1 MSIETAVKTNGHKG
15 LAKPVQTQERGV
27 TVMIKA
33 PNFQTAQF
41 KIIGIRPLVIH
52 KFSEKAKLQIVHTQ
66 EEGNRAKG
74 KKVREPK
81 DFEQV
86 YQNARHLSIEGWD
99 GLPAAALR
107 SAMISACRATEFVMT
122 RAKMAILYVEADGED
137 ATEKGTGLVRIY
149 GTPEKDIRPAKNDDS
164 SVDMRARPMFEKWS
178 AVVRVRFDADMLSL
192 ESIANL
198 LSRAGQQVGVGEGRP
213 ASKNSNGCG
222 WGTFMVEGRA

>member
-1 MSIETAVKTNGHKG
+1 MTTETAVRNNGHKG
-15 LAKPVQTQERGV
+15 LAKQVPTQEPGV

-41 KIIGIRPLVIH
+41 KVIGLTPLVIH
-52 KFSEKAKLQIVHTQ
+52 KFSEKAKMQIVKTQ
-66 EEGNRAKG
+66 SEGSKAKG

-99 GLPAAALR
+99 GIPAAAFK
-107 SAMISACRATEFVMT
+107 SAMISACRATDFVMT
-122 RAKMAILYVEADGED
+122 RAKQGILYIEADGED
-137 ATEKGTGLVRIY
+137 ATEKGTGLVRVY
-149 GTPEKDIRPAKNDDS
+149 GTPEKDIRPARNDDG
-164 SVDMRARPMFEKWS
+164 SVDIRARPMWKEWS
-178 AVVRVRFDADMLSL
+178 AVVRVKFDADMLSI

-198 LSRAGQQVGVGEGRP
+198 LSRAGQQVGVCEGRP

-222 WGTFMVEGRA
+222 WGTFTVEGRA

>member
-1 MSIETAVKTNGHKG
+1 MTTETAVKTNGHKG
-15 LAKPVQTQERGV
+15 LAKPVPVQEQGV
-27 TVMIKA
+27 TVTIKA

-41 KIIGIRPLVIH
+41 KVIGLTPLVIH
-52 KFSEKAKLQIVHTQ
+52 KFSEKAKLQIVQTQ
-66 EEGNRAKG
+66 SEGSKAKG

-86 YQNARHLSIEGWD
+86 YQNARHISTEGWD

-122 RAKMAILYVEADGED
+122 RAKMAILYIEADGED

-149 GTPEKDIRPAKNDDS
+149 GTPEKDVRPAPNDNGS
-164 SVDMRARPMFEKWS
+164 MDMRARPMFKEWS
-178 AVVRVRFDADMLSL
+178 ALVRVRFDADMLSI

-213 ASKNSNGCG
+213 FSKNSNGCG
-222 WGTFMVEGRA
+222 WGTFIVEGRS